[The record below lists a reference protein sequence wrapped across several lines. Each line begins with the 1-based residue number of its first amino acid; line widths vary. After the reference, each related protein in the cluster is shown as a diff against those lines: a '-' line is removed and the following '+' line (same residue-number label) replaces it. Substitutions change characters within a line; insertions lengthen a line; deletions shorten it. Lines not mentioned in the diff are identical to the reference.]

1 MMDFDNST
9 DRIKVVP
16 RETETIKDHGAEE
29 SSWQIS
35 KAGHEQHQT
44 VTARETGVKDTN
56 RTSLRYGWFGAG
68 QCGSKLVKCFYDLG
82 YHKVI
87 ALNNSAEELEKL
99 GIPGE
104 QKFHV
109 PFESDRTDRDM
120 AVVTKA
126 FEQHREEIL
135 NLAGGVFGTG
145 VDRLMVCLGAG
156 GKTGGPGAVELIK
169 LAGQYARQIGIDN
182 PDGSVGAIVSLPA
195 ADRVS
200 SPQVAKDA
208 YSVVRRLS
216 EMAAEGRIRPLIIV
230 DNDKAREIFPQ
241 LKATSFWPSINL
253 TVATIFDIF
262 NRFSIKSSPYASL
275 DPTTY
280 RSITECGGCMIMGVA
295 RVTKFDNP
303 FAISTALQ
311 KSIEKSITISA
322 PNLSAAKACGCVVVG
337 NRELMARVP
346 GLRQNIEHAF
356 NVLSEMTGGAKLY
369 HGIYEDDR
377 EDMRIYTVIAG
388 LENPVVR
395 IEQLGSDTYY
405 RPDMVDLEALGKSHR
420 RQDILQI
427 ALEFLEKEALFYN
440 RPNKEFGPVT
450 QTMLLHY
457 PWPGKVT
464 ELENAIKRAH
474 EMSIGRVIEPDA
486 LPFEMIFANP
496 NLYPKDIQPTLARV
510 MQKVIVK
517 ALTLTSGSQDRAAM
531 MLGIDPARLG
541 RLTEQLKI
549 RTVWK
554 KPED

>member
-1 MMDFDNST
+1 MDFDNST

-16 RETETIKDHGAEE
+16 QEAETIKGHGADE

-35 KAGHEQHQT
+35 KAGHQQYRT
-44 VTARETGVKDTN
+44 VTAHEMEVKDTN
-56 RTSLRYGWFGAG
+56 QTSLRYGWFGAG
-68 QCGSKLVKCFYDLG
+68 QCGSRMVKCFYDLG
-82 YHKVI
+82 YEKVI
-87 ALNNSAEELEKL
+87 ALNNSAEELETL

-104 QKFHV
+104 QKFLL
-109 PFESDRTDRDM
+109 PFDSDRDSE
-120 AVVTKA
+120 AVTNA
-126 FEQHREEIL
+126 FVQHREEIF
-135 NLAGGVFGTG
+135 NLAGGVFGTD

-156 GKTGGPGAVELIK
+156 GRTGGPGAVELIK
-169 LAGQYARQIGIDN
+169 LAGQYARQIGIEN

-200 SPQVAKDA
+200 SLQVAKDA
-208 YSVVRRLS
+208 YSVIRRLS
-216 EMAAEGRIRPLIIV
+216 EMAAKGMISPLIIV
-230 DNDKAREIFPQ
+230 DNDKAREMFPK
-241 LKATSFWPSINL
+241 LKARSFWPSINL

-262 NRFSIKSSPYASL
+262 NRFSAKSSPYASL
-275 DPTTY
+275 DPTSY
-280 RSITECGGCMIMGVA
+280 RSMTECGGCMIMGVG

-303 FAISTALQ
+303 FAISSALQ
-311 KSIEKSITISA
+311 KSIEKTITISG
-322 PNLSAAKACGCVVVG
+322 PNLHSAKACGCVVVG
-337 NRELMARVP
+337 NRDLMARVP

-356 NVLSEMTGGAKLY
+356 NVLSEMTGGATVY

-388 LENPVVR
+388 LESPIVR

-405 RPDMVDLEALGKSHR
+405 RRDLVDLEALGKSHR
-420 RQDILQI
+420 REDILKI
-427 ALEFLEKEALFYN
+427 AREFLEKETAVYN
-440 RPNKEFGPVT
+440 RSKKVLSPAA
-450 QTMLLHY
+450 QTMILHY
-457 PWPGKVT
+457 PWPGKVA

-474 EMSIGRVIEPDA
+474 EMSIGGIIEPDA

-496 NLYPKDIQPTLARV
+496 GIYPRDIQPTLARA

-517 ALTLTSGSQDRAAM
+517 ALTLTSGSQDRAAA
-531 MLGIDPARLG
+531 MLGIDSSRLG